1 MRIHTVAN
9 WITLGRFG
17 LYLLILV
24 LLLGENQSFKMIILP
39 LYLVVFLMDKLD
51 GWAARK
57 FNQCTDVGVALDRAV
72 DRIIVTTLAF
82 VYIFFIPDKLMLI
95 ILMTNLMRDFL
106 VSGLRQL
113 ATENNILMS
122 KHPLGKLKFVVENIM
137 VILMI
142 SVLTIPALAELSDP
156 TRQLILISLV
166 ISSVLGWWSFGQY
179 TREVFGNQT

>member
-51 GWAARK
+51 G
-57 FNQCTDVGVALDRAV
+57 CTDVGVALDRAV